1 MFWNLI
7 NNIEKQ
13 AIEWRHYLHANPEL
27 SNNEINTAKYITTLL
42 KVGIFIQKLK

>member
-27 SNNEINTAKYITTLL
+27 AIMK
-42 KVGIFIQKLK
+42 